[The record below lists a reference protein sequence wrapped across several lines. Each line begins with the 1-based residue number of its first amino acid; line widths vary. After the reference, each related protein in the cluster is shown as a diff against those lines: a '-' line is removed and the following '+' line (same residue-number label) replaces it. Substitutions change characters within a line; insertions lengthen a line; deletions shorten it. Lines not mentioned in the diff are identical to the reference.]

1 MTAAAE
7 PLSHD
12 SMFAKVVRLNDKGRD
27 TATTNEI
34 AIPSGLTHNQVVAW
48 LAERNYIGMFWRLA
62 GIYEVR

>member
-1 MTAAAE
+1 
-7 PLSHD
+7 
-12 SMFAKVVRLNDKGRD
+12 MFAKVVRLNDKGRD